1 MRWKSSLKL
10 LYIEYSVHGYILGA
24 GTVLYM
30 AGSLRYRRMQH
41 FCYNLHSVQFK
52 RRLYRVSPCRKKRLE
67 VPIKATNLV
76 IIIKWSVI
84 LGIDLKTALNQT
96 VTFKWHLQLWRRTF
110 SDWVCSLPIIKRC
123 GSQNDCNFPDY
134 DEIKYYIGYWCNKCF
149 KTNDYLL
156 LTPPFSN
163 GEHFLDW
170 VRSLPITKRCG
181 SPYYSN

>member
-1 MRWKSSLKL
+1 MATYWVQVLCCIWQDRCD
-10 LYIEYSVHGYILGA
+10 IVGCNTFVIICIL
-24 GTVLYM
+24 
-30 AGSLRYRRMQH
+30 
-41 FCYNLHSVQFK
+41 YNLSADCIEFPHVE
-52 RRLYRVSPCRKKRLE
+52 KKRLE
-67 VPIKATNLV
+67 LPIKATNLV
-76 IIIKWSVI
+76 IIIKWSII

-181 SPYYSN
+181 SPYQSN